1 MEVIEEF
8 STDRR
13 HRLIVLDEFVHRVIQ
28 NVEMELLFTQGCH
41 HWKLSMIFIK
51 QNIFPKDSKLRTIA
65 LNISGHFLTLALP
78 GTLEGFKY
86 DVIFNHLKVS
96 FARQA

>member
-51 QNIFPKDSKLRTIA
+51 QNI
-65 LNISGHFLTLALP
+65 
-78 GTLEGFKY
+78 
-86 DVIFNHLKVS
+86 
-96 FARQA
+96 